1 MLLPVHCYPLK
12 MAFFYCAC
20 AVPRLMQ
27 HLYKHLQY
35 LINAIPAL
43 PVSVN
48 ELLTCLLKCD
58 ELCKRMSLQFLHFS
72 QYTTTIPFSIYTTIN
87 KINRYGFIL
96 NAYLPSEATRLKTS
110 ITFVART
117 METRAPSI
125 VLKMHVSIGT

>member
-27 HLYKHLQY
+27 HLYIHLQY
-35 LINAIPAL
+35 LINAITAL

-72 QYTTTIPFSIYTTIN
+72 QYTTTTPFSILQS
-87 KINRYGFIL
+87 INRYGFIL

-117 METRAPSI
+117 METLAPSI
-125 VLKMHVSIGT
+125 VLKTHVSIGT